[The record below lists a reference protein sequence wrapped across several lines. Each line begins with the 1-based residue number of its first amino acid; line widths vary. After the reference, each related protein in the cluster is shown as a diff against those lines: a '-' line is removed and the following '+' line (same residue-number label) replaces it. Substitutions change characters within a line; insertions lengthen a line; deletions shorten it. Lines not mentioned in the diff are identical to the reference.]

1 MWAWLQH
8 GDWQTILQLL
18 LDGLLLVLVLV
29 LLWDRR
35 RSASSPSSHQ
45 VVESFQRILA
55 ETQTLSDAF
64 ERNLKERGRLME
76 QILASLDAK
85 LEEARTVLK
94 RLEQHRSVAPESPPA
109 PPRDPSPKTPA
120 ERILQLA
127 DAGHSPQ
134 DIASRIR
141 RPVGEVE
148 LVLNLHKLQHKKSE

>member
-1 MWAWLQH
+1 MWAWLQL
-8 GDWQTILQLL
+8 GDWHSTLQLL
-18 LDGLLLVLVLV
+18 VDGLLLVLVLV

-35 RSASSPSSHQ
+35 RNVSSASSQH

-64 ERNLKERGRLME
+64 DRNLKERGRLIE
-76 QILASLDAK
+76 KLLESLDAK
-85 LEEARTVLK
+85 LEEARTILK
-94 RLEQHRSVAPESPPA
+94 RLEQHRAVASDSLHA
-109 PPRDPSPKTPA
+109 PPRDSSLKTPA

-134 DIASRIR
+134 DIASRVR

>member
-8 GDWQTILQLL
+8 GDWHVTLQIL
-18 LDGLLLVLVLV
+18 LDVLLLVLVLV

-35 RSASSPSSHQ
+35 RTLFSTSSRQ
-45 VVESFQRILA
+45 VVASFERILA

-64 ERNLKERGRLME
+64 EKNLKERGRLIE
-76 QILASLDAK
+76 NLLASLDAR
-85 LEEARTVLK
+85 LDEARAVLK
-94 RLEQHRSVAPESPPA
+94 RLEQHQAVKPDSSPA
-109 PPRDPSPKTPA
+109 TPRDPSPKTPA

-134 DIASRIR
+134 DIATRIR

-148 LVLNLHKLQHKKSE
+148 LILNLHKLQQEKSE